1 MYLRCLI
8 IVVVLFFGVNAK
20 AQYYPFDT
28 IPVKYEVVSMD
39 KAGKAYISALNETIR
54 KLKKDSKANSV
65 DISKYKECKKKF
77 RQSKDSKYGYVLTL
91 KNVETGGYYDVV
103 TVKSRNIKGEKIKKG
118 NIYEIRLE
126 KCFKEDIVPR
136 IGMVFKVTVDDVTII
151 VISHSWTAN
160 VYVTPEL
167 RGLFVVPP
175 PPAVD

>member
-1 MYLRCLI
+1 
-8 IVVVLFFGVNAK
+8 
-20 AQYYPFDT
+20 
-28 IPVKYEVVSMD
+28 MD
-39 KAGKAYISALNETIR
+39 KASKAYISALNETIR

-77 RQSKDSKYGYVLTL
+77 RQSMDSKYGYVLTL

>member
-8 IVVVLFFGVNAK
+8 IVIVLFFGVNAK

-65 DISKYKECKKKF
+65 YISKYKECKKKF